1 MANLPE
7 DKKWTGVYQWET
19 SDRALGG
26 PDSLFT
32 KPTRDLTARTGYL
45 KEQIEKGN
53 EAFTEHEKSTNH
65 PDATIVAKG
74 FVKLSSAVDST
85 SETLAAT
92 PKAVKTAMDKA
103 NSAASA
109 ASTAQT
115 TANTANST
123 ANTAKTN
130 AATAQSKADSAYS
143 LANKA
148 NSTASSAKST
158 AETDATTSAKGRV
171 QLSSAVDS
179 TSEALAATPKAV
191 KTAMDKANSA
201 ASAASTAQ
209 TTANTANSTAN
220 TAKTNAATA
229 QSKADSA
236 YTLANTA
243 NTIANT
249 AKSTAETDA
258 STTVKGRVQLN
269 SAVNST
275 VENQAATPKAVK
287 TAYDIANKALNSGEY
302 WYLGGAE
309 QSPITISAGQD
320 LEFTN
325 IYNDFCIFIPQLQI
339 TGRDGAVRWI
349 DVTWHQESNWSR
361 GIFVSVTSDKKVLIG
376 TGYTTLLANSMKF
389 SGIPDKYLP
398 TSSISSAPIRLRVL
412 K

>member
-92 PKAVKTAMDKA
+92 PKAVKTTMDKA

-115 TANTANST
+115 TANIANST

-130 AATAQSKADSAYS
+130 AATAQFKADSAYS

-209 TTANTANSTAN
+209 TTANIANSTAN

-229 QSKADSA
+229 QFKADSA
-236 YTLANTA
+236 YSLANKANSTA
-243 NTIANT
+243 SS

-287 TAYDIANKALNSGEY
+287 TAYDLANAANTKASKSLGVGQTWQDVKSSRATNTVYTNTTGKPIYVYIQVFNNWYLSAAECTLTLGSGVELDAIGGGVGNSGAWKSANLSVIVPENETY
-302 WYLGGAE
+302 KVTTDSNIKTWAE
-309 QSPITISAGQD
+309 
-320 LEFTN
+320 
-325 IYNDFCIFIPQLQI
+325 
-339 TGRDGAVRWI
+339 
-349 DVTWHQESNWSR
+349 
-361 GIFVSVTSDKKVLIG
+361 
-376 TGYTTLLANSMKF
+376 
-389 SGIPDKYLP
+389 
-398 TSSISSAPIRLRVL
+398 LR
-412 K
+412 